1 MQARSKTMC
10 SYQDVCFHDEQKFQH
25 FLKNFGIEFLIN
37 INLDDEI
44 LLNYK
49 DKNPIDWAIQLK
61 NKQKQITIQNIS
73 KNITHIISLLDQNA
87 AGRSSP
93 EIEMSQNNGVT
104 VSSPKKSNF
113 GLGMHTKIIS
123 QCQDSGT
130 KTDEELSDSDCA
142 QKKQKTLQ
150 MRAVTPPHHHQK
162 TNCSKNLP
170 PLKIKIQIN
179 LKPNVKKR
187 NQHAKQKA
195 RK

>member
-104 VSSPKKSNF
+104 VS
-113 GLGMHTKIIS
+113 
-123 QCQDSGT
+123 
-130 KTDEELSDSDCA
+130 
-142 QKKQKTLQ
+142 
-150 MRAVTPPHHHQK
+150 PP
-162 TNCSKNLP
+162 KNLT
-170 PLKIKIQIN
+170 LG
-179 LKPNVKKR
+179 
-187 NQHAKQKA
+187 
-195 RK
+195 